1 MSVVVYT
8 AREAR
13 TRFAELLRRVRNGET
28 VAVSYRGAPVAEI
41 RPQAEAPDS
50 PASEAAASALPT
62 SEDGARGQAISPVG
76 EGAQGQVISPVG
88 EGAQGQAP
96 ADEEYATGQAVS
108 PGEYGAGQAPAAD
121 ENGATGQGG
130 VDLSVFDFPPAP
142 KDEEELEA
150 RLADMRRR
158 GVLAPSSQPK
168 RPFKPVCV
176 VPGALERFLAE
187 RD

>member
-50 PASEAAASALPT
+50 PAVEAAASALPT
-62 SEDGARGQAISPVG
+62 SEDGARGQANSPV
-76 EGAQGQVISPVG
+76 EGCAP
-88 EGAQGQAP
+88 GQAP

-108 PGEYGAGQAPAAD
+108 PVEDGAGQAPAAG
-121 ENGATGQGG
+121 EGGAPGQGG
-130 VDLSVFDFPPAP
+130 VDLSVFDFPPAA

-158 GVLAPSSQPK
+158 GVLAPANGPK
-168 RPFKPVCV
+168 QPFKPVCV
-176 VPGALERFLAE
+176 IPGALERFLAE

>member
-41 RPQAEAPDS
+41 RPQAEAPGSPAVETAAPGS
-50 PASEAAASALPT
+50 PASE
-62 SEDGARGQAISPVG
+62 DGAT
-76 EGAQGQVISPVG
+76 EQGS
-88 EGAQGQAP
+88 
-96 ADEEYATGQAVS
+96 
-108 PGEYGAGQAPAAD
+108 
-121 ENGATGQGG
+121 
-130 VDLSVFDFPPAP
+130 VDLSVFDFPPAA

-168 RPFKPVCV
+168 RPFKTVCV
-176 VPGALERFLAE
+176 VPGALERFLTE

>member
-1 MSVVVYT
+1 MSAVVYT

-41 RPQAEAPDS
+41 RPQAEARVP
-50 PASEAAASALPT
+50 PPVEEAAGHAPPPI
-62 SEDGARGQAISPVG
+62 EDR
-76 EGAQGQVISPVG
+76 
-88 EGAQGQAP
+88 
-96 ADEEYATGQAVS
+96 AT
-108 PGEYGAGQAPAAD
+108 E
-121 ENGATGQGG
+121 QGG
-130 VDLSVFDFPPAP
+130 VDLSVFDFPPAA
-142 KDEEELEA
+142 KDEAELEA

-158 GVLAPSSQPK
+158 GVLAPANGPK
-168 RPFKPVCV
+168 QPFKTVCV

>member
-41 RPQAEAPDS
+41 RPQAEAPAS
-50 PASEAAASALPT
+50 PASE
-62 SEDGARGQAISPVG
+62 DGVRGQAISPV
-76 EGAQGQVISPVG
+76 EDGARGQVISPVE

-108 PGEYGAGQAPAAD
+108 PVEEGAGQAPAAD

-130 VDLSVFDFPPAP
+130 VDLSVFDFPPAA

-176 VPGALERFLAE
+176 IPGALERFLAE

>member
-1 MSVVVYT
+1 MSAFVYT

-13 TRFAELLRRVRNGET
+13 ARFAELLRRVRNGET

-41 RPQAEAPDS
+41 RPQAEAPDTPPVVDGVA
-50 PASEAAASALPT
+50 PAISLV
-62 SEDGARGQAISPVG
+62 EDGAGAPAISTV
-76 EGAQGQVISPVG
+76 EDGA
-88 EGAQGQAP
+88 
-96 ADEEYATGQAVS
+96 GQAVS
-108 PGEYGAGQAPAAD
+108 LGEEAAGQASSV
-121 ENGATGQGG
+121 EQGAPEQGG
-130 VDLSVFDFPPAP
+130 VDLSVFDFPPAA

-168 RPFKPVCV
+168 RPFKPVCI

>member
-1 MSVVVYT
+1 MSAVVYT

-13 TRFAELLRRVRNGET
+13 TRFAELLRRARNGET
-28 VAVSYRGAPVAEI
+28 EAVSYRGAPVAEI
-41 RPQAEAPDS
+41 RPQAEARIHP
-50 PASEAAASALPT
+50 PVEEAAGHAPPPV
-62 SEDGARGQAISPVG
+62 EDGVT
-76 EGAQGQVISPVG
+76 E
-88 EGAQGQAP
+88 
-96 ADEEYATGQAVS
+96 
-108 PGEYGAGQAPAAD
+108 
-121 ENGATGQGG
+121 QGG
-130 VDLSVFDFPPAP
+130 VDLSVFDFPPAA

-168 RPFKPVCV
+168 RPFEPVCV

>member
-1 MSVVVYT
+1 MSAVVYT

-13 TRFAELLRRVRNGET
+13 ARFAELLRRVRNGET

-41 RPQAEAPDS
+41 RPQAEAPAHPPVEAGAGE
-50 PASEAAASALPT
+50 PAVSSVEEAA
-62 SEDGARGQAISPVG
+62 
-76 EGAQGQVISPVG
+76 
-88 EGAQGQAP
+88 
-96 ADEEYATGQAVS
+96 GQAVS
-108 PGEYGAGQAPAAD
+108 PVEEDAGQASSV
-121 ENGATGQGG
+121 EQGAPEQGG
-130 VDLSVFDFPPAP
+130 VDLSVFDFPPAA
-142 KDEEELEA
+142 KDEAELEA

>member
-1 MSVVVYT
+1 MSAVVYT

-13 TRFAELLRRVRNGET
+13 ARFAELLRRVRNGET

-41 RPQAEAPDS
+41 RRPAEAQARP
-50 PASEAAASALPT
+50 PVEKAAP
-62 SEDGARGQAISPVG
+62 GQAISP
-76 EGAQGQVISPVG
+76 
-88 EGAQGQAP
+88 
-96 ADEEYATGQAVS
+96 DEEAAWQTR
-108 PGEYGAGQAPAAD
+108 PPDEDGAP
-121 ENGATGQGG
+121 GQG
-130 VDLSVFDFPPAP
+130 VPDPMDFDFPPAA
-142 KDEEELEA
+142 KDEAELEA

-158 GVLAPSSQPK
+158 GVLIPSNQPK

>member
-41 RPQAEAPDS
+41 RPQAEAPAP
-50 PASEAAASALPT
+50 PAVEAAASASPA
-62 SEDGARGQAISPVG
+62 SE
-76 EGAQGQVISPVG
+76 EGAT
-88 EGAQGQAP
+88 E
-96 ADEEYATGQAVS
+96 
-108 PGEYGAGQAPAAD
+108 
-121 ENGATGQGG
+121 QGG
-130 VDLSVFDFPPAP
+130 VDLSVFDFPPAA
-142 KDEEELEA
+142 KDEAELEA

-176 VPGALERFLAE
+176 IPGALERFLAE

>member
-1 MSVVVYT
+1 MSAVVYT

-41 RPQAEAPDS
+41 RPQAEARVP
-50 PASEAAASALPT
+50 PPVEEA
-62 SEDGARGQAISPVG
+62 
-76 EGAQGQVISPVG
+76 
-88 EGAQGQAP
+88 
-96 ADEEYATGQAVS
+96 
-108 PGEYGAGQAPAAD
+108 AGQAPTAD
-121 ENGATGQGG
+121 EDGATEQGG

-142 KDEEELEA
+142 KDEAELEA

-158 GVLAPSSQPK
+158 GVLAPANGPK
-168 RPFKPVCV
+168 QPFKTVCV
-176 VPGALERFLAE
+176 IPGALERFLAE

>member
-1 MSVVVYT
+1 MSAVVYT

-13 TRFAELLRRVRNGET
+13 ARFAELLRRVRNGET

-41 RPQAEAPDS
+41 RRPAEAQTRPPD
-50 PASEAAASALPT
+50 
-62 SEDGARGQAISPVG
+62 EDGAP
-76 EGAQGQVISPVG
+76 
-88 EGAQGQAP
+88 
-96 ADEEYATGQAVS
+96 
-108 PGEYGAGQAPAAD
+108 
-121 ENGATGQGG
+121 GQG
-130 VDLSVFDFPPAP
+130 VPDPMDFDFPPAA
-142 KDEEELEA
+142 KDEAELEA

-158 GVLAPSSQPK
+158 GVLIPSNQPK